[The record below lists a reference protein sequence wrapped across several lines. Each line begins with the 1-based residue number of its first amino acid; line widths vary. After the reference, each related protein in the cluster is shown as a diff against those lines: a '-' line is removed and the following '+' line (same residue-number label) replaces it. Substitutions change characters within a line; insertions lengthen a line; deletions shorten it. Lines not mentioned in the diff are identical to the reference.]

1 MTSIELTYQ
10 PNPVGGNEMPVLD
23 VIVASTRPGRVGPTI
38 ADWFT
43 ARAKD
48 HGGFEVNSIDLAEVN
63 LPFLDEPEHPSLRR
77 YIRQH
82 TRAWSATVE
91 AADAFTFV
99 MPEYNYGLTAPLKN
113 AIDYLYEEWAY
124 KPVGF
129 VSYGMAS
136 GGMNAIQ
143 MVKQVVTPLRMV
155 PVADLVAVPLR
166 ERLDGDGVLH
176 PNEVMGTAA
185 ARMLDELARL
195 TGALDSL
202 RAPADTREE
211 R

>member
-1 MTSIELTYQ
+1 
-10 PNPVGGNEMPVLD
+10 MPTLD
-23 VIVASTRPGRVGPTI
+23 VIVASTRPGRIGSAM

-48 HGGFEVNSIDLAEVN
+48 HGGFEVNLVDLAEVQ

-77 YIRQH
+77 YTHQH
-82 TRAWSATVE
+82 TKNWSATVE
-91 AADAFTFV
+91 AADAFVFV
-99 MPEYNYGLTAPLKN
+99 MPEYNYGMTAPLKN
-113 AIDYLYEEWAY
+113 ALDYLYEEWAY

-136 GGMNAIQ
+136 GGMNAVQ

-166 ERLDGDGVLH
+166 ERVDGDGVLH
-176 PNEVMGTAA
+176 PTDVMESAA

-195 TGALDSL
+195 TGALGSL
-202 RAPADTREE
+202 RKPAAAAEGAGAGGVGGSR
-211 R
+211 